1 MYSTLSKTILGLS
14 ILTLVSGCSTLFREP
29 VPEVEVVTK
38 TVEVKTPIIHPV
50 PPRPLMLREPK
61 WYVVSEKNLD
71 EFLEEM
77 EKVNGTIVFF
87 AMNVGDYEIMAYNMQ
102 EIKRYINQMKE
113 VVVYYQTLDVEN
125 NEETTDE
132 RPDEK

>member
-1 MYSTLSKTILGLS
+1 MYSNLLKTTLVLLTLS
-14 ILTLVSGCSTLFREP
+14 LVSGCTSFFREP
-29 VPEVEVVTK
+29 VAPVEVVTK
-38 TVEVKTPIIHPV
+38 TVEVKTPIVHP
-50 PPRPLMLREPK
+50 PMPRPIKLNEPK

-102 EIKRYINQMKE
+102 EIKRYIKQLKE
-113 VVVYYQTLDVEN
+113 VVIYYQTIDKESDN
-125 NEETTDE
+125 GSET
-132 RPDEK
+132 EKTQK